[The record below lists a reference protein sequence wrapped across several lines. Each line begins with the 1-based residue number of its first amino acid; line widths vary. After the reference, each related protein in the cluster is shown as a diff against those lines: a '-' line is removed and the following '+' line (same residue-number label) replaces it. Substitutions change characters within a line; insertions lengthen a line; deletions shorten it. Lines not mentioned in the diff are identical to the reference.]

1 MAILATSTITLV
13 SYLDAYGAAVEG
25 GFEGSEEDFYADLG
39 LVEDLP
45 GALDTI
51 EVIGE
56 NLDTLRDDLFEQ
68 NETLA
73 TIIADNSISQPE
85 RVELRATLTAVRR
98 ESMELY
104 AKLSGEGQ
112 VAEDLSEAA
121 DALIGAF
128 EELLDLT
135 DYGEYD
141 FDQLA
146 ILYLAYIDA
155 AEEAQEAASVI
166 AEARLTDITAG
177 QIDLSSRIG
186 AYEEQLQLSPEEIT
200 MSVGGD
206 PAMRLT
212 KGDLT
217 FISEDGETQIALG
230 KFKIDVDGRTVM
242 SIVED
247 EMRIPRVITSGYF
260 GVGRTKFIPAFDSS
274 GEIIGTDVVFMDDP
288 AEI

>member
-1 MAILATSTITLV
+1 MAILANSTITLV

-85 RVELRATLTAVRR
+85 RIELRATLTTVRR

-104 AKLSGEGQ
+104 AKLSGEGEIAQ
-112 VAEDLSEAA
+112 ALSEAA
-121 DALIGAF
+121 DELIEALQ
-128 EELLDLT
+128 ELLDLT

-141 FDQLA
+141 FDNLA
-146 ILYLAYIDA
+146 SLYLAYTET
-155 AEEAQEAASVI
+155 AEEAREAVSTL

-206 PAMRLT
+206 LAMRLT

-230 KFKIDVDGRTVM
+230 EFKIDVDGRTVM

-247 EMRIPRVITSGYF
+247 EMRIPKVITSDYF
-260 GVGRTKFIPAFDSS
+260 GVGRIKFIPAYD
-274 GEIIGTDVVFMDDP
+274 GEEIIGTDVVFMDDP

>member
-1 MAILATSTITLV
+1 MAILANSTITLV

-206 PAMRLT
+206 LAMRLT

>member
-1 MAILATSTITLV
+1 MAILANSTITLV

-85 RVELRATLTAVRR
+85 RIELRATLTTVRR

-104 AKLSGEGQ
+104 AKLSGEGEIAQ
-112 VAEDLSEAA
+112 ALSEAA
-121 DALIGAF
+121 DELIEALQ
-128 EELLDLT
+128 ELLDLT

-141 FDQLA
+141 FDNLA
-146 ILYLAYIDA
+146 SLYLAYTET
-155 AEEAQEAASVI
+155 AEEAREAVSTL

-200 MSVGGD
+200 MLVGGD
-206 PAMRLT
+206 LAMRLT

-247 EMRIPRVITSGYF
+247 EMRIPKVITSDYF
-260 GVGRTKFIPAFDSS
+260 GVGRIKFIPAYD
-274 GEIIGTDVVFMDDP
+274 GEEIIGTDVVFMDDP